1 VSTRRAVQAEA
12 RQPESPI
19 VGGNLDAAS
28 LLAGPEALVILAPVI
43 LAFLMY
49 LEVTFGDTRL
59 TIR

>member
-1 VSTRRAVQAEA
+1 VQAEA

-28 LLAGPEALVILAPVI
+28 LLAGPEALVVLAPVI

-49 LEVTFGDTRL
+49 LEVTLGYTRL